1 MKNNG
6 TKRNASRL
14 LIQPSIRLSKHNM
27 EKTLQVDIDFIQT
40 PKVKNLYNFNATYKK
55 NVITAVMSVE
65 VSIILSKRFIVYFEV
80 LFSRY
85 KIS

>member
-40 PKVKNLYNFNATYKK
+40 PKVKNLNNLKSSDVVIINGNK
-55 NVITAVMSVE
+55 NKSFEEKILNINNKSVTF
-65 VSIILSKRFIVYFEV
+65 LPP
-80 LFSRY
+80 
-85 KIS
+85 